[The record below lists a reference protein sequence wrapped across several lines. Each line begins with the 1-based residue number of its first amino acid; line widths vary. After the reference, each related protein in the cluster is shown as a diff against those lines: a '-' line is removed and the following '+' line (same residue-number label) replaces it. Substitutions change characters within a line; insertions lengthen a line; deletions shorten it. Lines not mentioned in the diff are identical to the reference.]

1 MSKPEELLA
10 FQLDA
15 LKIPYEREYQFAKS
29 IGRKWRADFAFHSSR
44 LLVEIEG
51 GIWVQGRHGRGAGM
65 MKDMDKYNAAT
76 LLNWRLLRF
85 SPSHVKSGLAL
96 KAIEEGLVK

>member
-1 MSKPEELLA
+1 MM
-10 FQLDA
+10 
-15 LKIPYEREYQFAKS
+15 
-29 IGRKWRADFAFHSSR
+29 ADM
-44 LLVEIEG
+44 E
-51 GIWVQGRHGRGAGM
+51 
-65 MKDMDKYNAAT
+65 KYNAAT